1 MRPDFGSSASSY
13 EWRADCRSRMQ
24 FEMPASRPLCA
35 PCQAVMDH
43 DAAAV
48 MVRRDLRG
56 NSILCSSC
64 RQQIFSENSK
74 VEKSQKS
81 FVFENPAKPLTQ
93 ALTPTLTQSQTLT
106 QALTPTL
113 TQSQTQTAQDTIWNC
128 KRCSARVWAKPRAFL
143 GDTEPE
149 TWWWCRVCIRDSQC
163 HKSEPAEKETSSCGK
178 NVPFAQC
185 QSNKRTNK
193 KTNKKTNKG
202 TNKRK
207 TNEVQS
213 NTLDSWCT
221 KQVNF

>member
-93 ALTPTLTQSQTLT
+93 AQTPTLTQ
-106 QALTPTL
+106 

-143 GDTEPE
+143 GNLQPE
-149 TWWWCRVCIRDSQC
+149 TWWWCRVCI
-163 HKSEPAEKETSSCGK
+163 SEREREKKDEGYNISNSSNNVTNKNLLKQESSSRKNVSCSK

-193 KTNKKTNKG
+193 R
-202 TNKRK
+202 KRH
-207 TNEVQS
+207 EVQS
-213 NTLDSWCT
+213 NTLDSWCRQ
-221 KQVNF
+221 QVHF

>member
-1 MRPDFGSSASSY
+1 MNQDA
-13 EWRADCRSRMQ
+13 
-24 FEMPASRPLCA
+24 L
-35 PCQAVMDH
+35 AVL
-43 DAAAV
+43 
-48 MVRRDLRG
+48 VRRNMDG
-56 NSILCSSC
+56 NSILCPSC
-64 RQQIFSENSK
+64 RQQIFSENAAVAK
-74 VEKSQKS
+74 GQKS
-81 FVFENPAKPLTQ
+81 FVFENPAKP
-93 ALTPTLTQSQTLT
+93 TPTLTQ
-106 QALTPTL
+106 TPTL
-113 TQSQTQTAQDTIWNC
+113 TDQDALWNC
-128 KRCSARVWAKPRAFL
+128 KRCTAPVWAKPRAFL